1 VAHAADEGVPVR
13 FDYFF
18 NMYDVERRPYG
29 EVLADAVAQTVRAE
43 ELGFSTV
50 WTGEH
55 HFGGEG
61 YDIQPNPILTSMLL
75 ASKTSTIRIG
85 LAAVILPGW
94 HPLRLAEDLA
104 VLDHV
109 SGGRLDCGVGRGIT
123 NREMSNLSAF
133 DVDRRFP
140 EANAEIFLET
150 LQILRKAWTED
161 PFTWEGKYYR
171 FPRPG
176 VTDSYAG
183 WFPRNPDWRD
193 ENDRYVGMSIFPK
206 PLQAP
211 HPPLWNVGDSDS
223 SFRFAAEQGLRPI
236 TWLRS
241 EEALASSFEVYRE
254 TASRVQGRQ
263 LALGEQCSLMRVCY
277 VADTAEKARASAE
290 PAVERLYRD
299 YIGGLRSRSIY
310 AEPGETISD
319 VELAKPWYD
328 FLNDRGHLL
337 VGTPDQVSERLRR
350 MQDTVGLERLLVYSW
365 LPELNQSDILAS
377 LELFGQEVMPSFVR
391 PA

>member
-1 VAHAADEGVPVR
+1 MQ

-18 NMYDVERRPYG
+18 NMYDAARRPYG
-29 EVLADAVAQTVRAE
+29 EVLADAVGQAVRAE
-43 ELGFSTV
+43 QLGFATV
-50 WTGEH
+50 WAGEH

-61 YDIQPNPILTSMLL
+61 YDIQPNPILTLMLL
-75 ASKTSTIRIG
+75 ASKTSAVRLG
-85 LAAVILPGW
+85 LAAVILPNW

-123 NREMSNLSAF
+123 DREISNLSPF

-140 EANAEIFLET
+140 EANIEIFLES

-161 PFTWEGKYYR
+161 PFTWKGKYYT
-171 FPRPG
+171 FPKPG

-183 WFPRNPDWRD
+183 WYPRNPGWRD
-193 ENDRYVGMSIFPK
+193 ETNQYVGMSIVPK
-206 PLQAP
+206 PLQQP
-211 HPPLWNVGDSDS
+211 HPPLFSVGDSEA
-223 SFRFAAEQGLRPI
+223 SFRLAAAHGLRPI

-241 EEALASSFEVYRE
+241 DRALVASFETYRE
-254 TASRVQGRQ
+254 VASRVQGRE
-263 LALGEQCSLMRVCY
+263 LALGEQCALMRVCY
-277 VADTAEKARASAE
+277 VAKTEQEARAIVE

-299 YIGGLRSRSIY
+299 YLGGLRSRSIY

-319 VELAKPWYD
+319 EELAKPWFD

-337 VGTPDQVSERLRR
+337 VGTPDQVSERIRRLR
-350 MQDTVGLERLLVYSW
+350 DDVGLERLLVYTW
-365 LPELNQSDILAS
+365 LPELDQSQILAS
-377 LELFGQEVMPSFVR
+377 LDLFGREILPAFVT